1 MKGSSFLT
9 ARFTA
14 RKAVAA
20 LERFLARIF
29 PAEMPASRF
38 LRIRMVALSVFL
50 AAVVLYSWNSDDA
63 YHSYVM
69 AKHLADGK
77 GLVYSTGYRTT
88 ASTCPLLTLLQAGV
102 FLFTD
107 SADICGLLLGLLFSG
122 AAAWI
127 LFFRICT
134 RPAMVFCSLGILVS
148 SRCFMS
154 FTTSGLEN
162 SLLFFLGA
170 VFFDAYFRRLEFIR
184 RHLFFL
190 AVLMSLLAMSR
201 TDSVLLFIPMA
212 VWAYLGRTKVPF
224 FQRVAIGLA
233 GLVPFVTWTG
243 FSIVYY
249 GFPFPNTYYAKLYTG
264 IPLIDYVKSGLWY
277 HFSSWLLD
285 PMLLFIP
292 LFAFVL
298 SVRLKKRASIPVFLG
313 FVLYSLYVVS
323 IGGDFM
329 AGRHLTMMFFL
340 STCLL
345 ASFHKA
351 EDLLTGDNR
360 NPNPKSLLAVHN
372 LHAISFALFAVGM
385 IWTWCVAP
393 LVIAEA
399 VNMRFATSTRRS
411 AVDER
416 TTYLSWIGPHAK
428 LYRGIPDY
436 LFGVDSRFVCYTNLI
451 HSIAIAKSNDNKG
464 YCADGSP
471 RESLMS
477 GYAVWKCRDFDM
489 FLTDAIALPDPL
501 LARLKVDASQLWRI
515 GHAQRSIPV
524 GYLESLSSGEN
535 RIVNPS
541 LHQYYDKLLLIMT
554 GDLFSGDRL
563 STILDFNRGRYEQ
576 LLTEYEQSEGAE
588 GVAKATSLLRQAWD
602 VIQTNKNSDQ
612 ALAILDQCLEIPG
625 SKTTIALTH
634 YYRGMVFENLEDNS
648 IQAETEYRLALSGGL
663 YPELAACANRLAT
676 IVASRGD
683 VTDAIS
689 ILESAI
695 KKAPRNPDCLKQL
708 AELYRAFGDDSRAEV
723 MLTRLKWALK
733 R

>member
-1 MKGSSFLT
+1 
-9 ARFTA
+9 
-14 RKAVAA
+14 
-20 LERFLARIF
+20 
-29 PAEMPASRF
+29 MPASRF
-38 LRIRMVALSVFL
+38 LWIRLVALSVFL

-107 SADICGLLLGLLFSG
+107 SAAICGLRLGRLFSG

-134 RPAMVFCSLGILVS
+134 RPVMVFCSLGILIS

-170 VFFDAYFRRLEFIR
+170 VFFEVYFRRGEFKR

-212 VWAYLGRTKVPF
+212 VWTYLGRTKVQF

-233 GLVPFVTWTG
+233 GLVPFIAWTG

-285 PMLLFIP
+285 PMLLFAP

-298 SVRLKKRASIPVFLG
+298 AVRSKNRESIPVFLG
-313 FVLYSLYVVS
+313 FVLYSLYIVS

-329 AGRHLTMMFFL
+329 AGRHLTMQFFL

-345 ASFHKA
+345 ASFFRTDGLCA
-351 EDLLTGDNR
+351 SENR
-360 NPNPKSLLAVHN
+360 NSNPGSILSVHN
-372 LHAISFALFAVGM
+372 LHAVSLALFSVGI
-385 IWTWCVAP
+385 IWTWCMAP
-393 LVIAEA
+393 LVISEV

-416 TTYLSWIGPHAK
+416 ATYLSWIGPHAK

-436 LFGVDSRFVCYTNLI
+436 LFGVDSRFVCYSNLV
-451 HSIAIAKSNDNKG
+451 HSIAIANSNGDKG
-464 YCADGSP
+464 YCADGSL

-477 GYAVWKCRDFDM
+477 GYTVWKCRDFDM

-501 LARLKVDASQLWRI
+501 LARLNVDASQLWRI

-554 GDLFSGDRL
+554 GDLFSEDRL
-563 STILDFNRGRYEQ
+563 STILDFNRGRYER

-602 VIQTNKNSDQ
+602 EIQTNKNADH
-612 ALAILDQCLEIPG
+612 ALAILDQCLGIPG
-625 SKTTIALTH
+625 SKTTIALAH
-634 YYRGMVFENLEDNS
+634 YYRGLVFEKLDNNAEL
-648 IQAETEYRLALSGGL
+648 AETEYRLALTGGFH
-663 YPELAACANRLAT
+663 PELAACANRLSTLAMNK
-676 IVASRGD
+676 GD
-683 VTDAIS
+683 LVEAIS
-689 ILESAI
+689 ILENAI
-695 KKAPRNPDCLKQL
+695 KKAPCNPDCLKQL
-708 AELYRAFGDDSRAEV
+708 AELYRAAGNDSKCQE
-723 MLTRLKWALK
+723 MLTRLKWTLN